1 MDSFDKQI
9 ADFVKALENKQKKAE
24 SDSLKFVRMSCAK
37 VEGTAKEIMRDTI
50 TDPGIVYGKRGH
62 HPSKPGNPPAVD
74 TGTLRQSI
82 SHSIEV
88 QNGKAIGYVGSTI
101 KNPEYPKWL
110 EYGTSK
116 MAPRPWLSTSLIK
129 CQSWMANL
137 WKEIFKK

>member
-1 MDSFDKQI
+1 MDSFDRQI

-24 SDSLKFVRMSCAK
+24 ADSLKFVRMSCAK

-50 TDPGIVYGKRGH
+50 TDPEIVYGKRGH

-88 QNGKAIGYVGSTI
+88 